1 MSIQQ
6 YIEDDLEQKILSG
19 KNIPEKLTLEFLSQH
34 YKVSTRPVR
43 LALKSLLDK
52 KILLKQDNSR
62 LFANPKKLNTKK
74 NLLAVAPPTNFY
86 QIILDDLVKQ
96 SLKGAEKE
104 VYLREEELAEKY
116 GLSRT
121 PIRSILH
128 EISATGLIQHHKRIG
143 WTLIPFS
150 LEDYSQ
156 FANVRALMEVY
167 ALEVSCEFLDRIKIE
182 DYLKENFKDK
192 NGEYHLNNDFH
203 QYIIDKS
210 HNRYVQDFFIRYQP
224 FFKLFILKEDNVA
237 EAKKACEFHQEILK
251 SILAKNWS
259 SAKKNLKEHI
269 LGSKTYK
276 NI

>member
-34 YKVSTRPVR
+34 YQVSTRPVR

-52 KILLKQDNSR
+52 KILLKQDNAR
-62 LFANPKKLNTKK
+62 LFANPKKINTKK
-74 NLLAVAPPTNFY
+74 NLLVVAPPTNFY

-224 FFKLFILKEDNVA
+224 FFKLFILKEDNIA

>member
-62 LFANPKKLNTKK
+62 LFANPKK
-74 NLLAVAPPTNFY
+74 LLAVAPPTNFY

-156 FANVRALMEVY
+156 FANTRALLEVY